1 MPFLTL
7 SPVHFRNLSC
17 QTIDL
22 LAREVYFVGQ
32 NGQGKSNLLEALYYS
47 AYASSFRTHIDAE
60 IIAHKED
67 AMSLR
72 SLFREENGTTHTT
85 AIVVK
90 SGSKKIE
97 KDGKILHDRKELIN
111 TMPCVLYSHEDLD
124 FAIGSP
130 ERRQFF
136 IDQSLSMYDVLY
148 IDVMRRYKRI
158 LKNRNVCLKEQKFSM
173 LETYDIQL
181 VMNGLEIQK
190 KRKDA
195 LFQFNQI
202 FGKLYEDITGIS
214 GVSILYIPS
223 WKKTKTALEVD
234 FSNTNSFED
243 TSVPNID
250 EAMQQVKSKREME
263 KNMGST
269 LTGPHR
275 DRIIFVK
282 DKKSFVPTASTGQR
296 RLIALILRTAQAV
309 FYTKVTQQKPVLL
322 MDDVLLELDPQK
334 RKLVTALLPEYD
346 QLFCTFL
353 PGEPYSQYRHE
364 STRIYE
370 IENGAWKETT

>member
-1 MPFLTL
+1 MY
-7 SPVHFRNLSC
+7 FRNLSC

-47 AYASSFRTHIDAE
+47 AYASSFRTHIDSELIKNGETAL
-60 IIAHKED
+60 
-67 AMSLR
+67 SLR
-72 SLFREENGTTHTT
+72 SLFREESDITHTT
-85 AIVVK
+85 AIVIK
-90 SGSKKIE
+90 DGTKKIE

-124 FAIGSP
+124 FVTGSP
-130 ERRQFF
+130 ERRRFF
-136 IDQSLSMYDVLY
+136 LDQSLSMYDVLY

-158 LKNRNVCLKEQKFSM
+158 LKNRNICLKEQRFSM

-202 FGKLYEDITGIS
+202 FGTLYEEITGIS

-223 WKKTKTALEVD
+223 WKKIKSAVEAD
-234 FSNTNSFED
+234 FSSSSFED
-243 TSVPNID
+243 TNLPTVD
-250 EAMQQVKSKREME
+250 EAMAQVTAKRDIE
-263 KNMGST
+263 KHTGST

-275 DRIIFVK
+275 DKIVFVK
-282 DKKSFVPTASTGQR
+282 DKKSFVPMASTGQR
-296 RLIALILRTAQAV
+296 RLMALILRTAQAA
-309 FYTKVTQQKPVLL
+309 FYTKVTQKKPVLL

-334 RKLVTALLPEYD
+334 RKRVTALLPEYD

-353 PGEPYSQYRHE
+353 PGEPYNQYRHE
-364 STRIYE
+364 TTRIYE
-370 IENGAWKETT
+370 IEQGMWNEIT